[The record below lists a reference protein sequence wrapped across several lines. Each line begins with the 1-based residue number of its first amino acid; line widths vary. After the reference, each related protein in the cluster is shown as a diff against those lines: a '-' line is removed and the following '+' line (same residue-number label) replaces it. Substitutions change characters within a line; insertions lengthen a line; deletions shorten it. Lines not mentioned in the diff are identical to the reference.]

1 MKALPS
7 IAFNEFKGS
16 AGDVTARVSK
26 GRQVLSARSM
36 HTSSKTPAQAVSRN
50 RLAKISRSYK
60 KLSDSQMKAWAVLAE
75 KMKGISTFGQAA
87 ELTPHNAFV
96 RINSNLQMVGM
107 PMLNDA
113 PAYINDV
120 PEVLYSDL
128 WISPD
133 MIIFTGLEQPSESH
147 VLVFKM
153 SPALSPGVSSGWGQT
168 VIITPGMAPDWG
180 DADLTALY
188 TTEFV
193 DESGNLDWGDAD
205 LTALY
210 TEVMGV
216 APEAGKKYFC
226 EFYWM
231 DKNTGFTGESMVVSA
246 VCKESSTAYQ
256 ETYAPR
262 ARITQD
268 DVTEDSSGEGLDFE
282 LSPGSAICSAEAIL
296 HGDYNV
302 ASTTFVLKKAPKNF
316 IEGKAM
322 VLARGTAEGNYSP
335 QTFLIEA
342 MKWIGEYEISF
353 KARAGHYVKPSEV
366 HSTGVFIDR

>member
-26 GRQVLSARSM
+26 GRQVLSTRSM
-36 HTSSKTPAQAVSRN
+36 HSSSKTPAQAVSRN

-60 KLSDSQMKAWAVLAE
+60 KLTDEQMKAWAVLAE

-107 PMLNDA
+107 PLLNDA

-120 PEVLYSDL
+120 PEVLYEDL

-133 MIIFTGLEQPSESH
+133 MIIFTGLEQPSDSH

-188 TTEFV
+188 T
-193 DESGNLDWGDAD
+193 D
-205 LTALY
+205 
-210 TEVMGV
+210 VMGV
-216 APEAGKKYFC
+216 TPEAGKKYFC

-231 DKNTGFTGESMVVSA
+231 DKNTGFTGESMAISA
-246 VCKESSTAYQ
+246 VCKAGSTAYNR
-256 ETYAPR
+256 EYTPR
-262 ARITQD
+262 VMITQKQVVPTD
-268 DVTEDSSGEGLDFE
+268 ETASVEDFKFE
-282 LSPGSAICSAEAIL
+282 LSPGS
-296 HGDYNV
+296 
-302 ASTTFVLKKAPKNF
+302 
-316 IEGKAM
+316 
-322 VLARGTAEGNYSP
+322 VLAAASGKFNDMIPCSYLYLKVENPPEDIRYGHHCFLARTFPGTRYDSRYQVQYRDLYPDFGGPYSK
-335 QTFLIEA
+335 L
-342 MKWIGEYEISF
+342 SVSC
-353 KARAGHYVKPSEV
+353 RAG
-366 HSTGVFIDR
+366 GVGDGFEIFGTCAIG

>member
-36 HTSSKTPAQAVSRN
+36 HSSSKTPAQAVSRN

-60 KLSDSQMKAWAVLAE
+60 KLSDEQMKAWAVLAE

-96 RINSNLQMVGM
+96 RINSNLQMVDM

-153 SPALSPGVSSGWGQT
+153 SQALSPGVSSGWGQT

-180 DADLTALY
+180 DVDLTALY
-188 TTEFV
+188 T
-193 DESGNLDWGDAD
+193 D
-205 LTALY
+205 
-210 TEVMGV
+210 VMGV
-216 APEAGKKYFC
+216 APETGKKYFC

-246 VCKESSTAYQ
+246 VCKESSTAYAQ
-256 ETYAPR
+256 EYTPR
-262 ARITQD
+262 AR
-268 DVTEDSSGEGLDFE
+268 VTLNEIAESEGFESLDIE
-282 LSPGSAICSAEAIL
+282 LSHGSTIL
-296 HGDYNV
+296 SVDATYSNNTGV
-302 ASTTFVLKKAPKNF
+302 ASGQFVLNKSIKSLPDLRAW
-316 IEGKAM
+316 A
-322 VLARGTAEGNYSP
+322 LARCSNPERNWMARPNLFAIWIHTWQKETEGTFAHRGGQYESEFVEVFGSGP
-335 QTFLIEA
+335 CIE
-342 MKWIGEYEISF
+342 Y
-353 KARAGHYVKPSEV
+353 
-366 HSTGVFIDR
+366 

>member
-26 GRQVLSARSM
+26 GRQVLSARSIP
-36 HTSSKTPAQAVSRN
+36 SKDKTPAQAVSRN
-50 RLAKISRSYK
+50 RLSKISRSYK
-60 KLSDSQMKAWAVLAE
+60 KLSDGQMKAWAALAE

-96 RINSNLQMVGM
+96 RINTNLQMVGE
-107 PMLNDA
+107 PMLEDA

-120 PEVLYSDL
+120 PEVFYEDL

-133 MIIFTGLEQPSESH
+133 MIVFTGLEQPSESH

-153 SPALSPGVSSGWGQT
+153 TPALSPGVSSGWGQT

-180 DADLTALY
+180 DADMTALY
-188 TTEFV
+188 T
-193 DESGNLDWGDAD
+193 S
-205 LTALY
+205 
-210 TEVMGV
+210 VMGV

-226 EFYWM
+226 EFYWL
-231 DKNTGFTGESMVVSA
+231 DKKTGFTGESMAISA

-256 ETYAPR
+256 TEYVPR
-262 ARITQD
+262 ARFTQN
-268 DVTEDSSGEGLDFE
+268 DVTEDSPGEGLDFE
-282 LSPGSAICSAEAIL
+282 LSPGSAICSADAIL
-296 HGDYNV
+296 YGDQGV
-302 ASTTFVLKKAPKNF
+302 ACTTFTLKKAPKNF

-322 VLARGTAEGNYSP
+322 VLARGTAENDYSP

-342 MKWIGEYEISF
+342 LKWVGNYEICF
-353 KARAGHYVKPSEV
+353 KARSGHYEKPSEV
-366 HSTGVFIDR
+366 HSVGVFIDRK

>member
-36 HTSSKTPAQAVSRN
+36 HSSSKTPAQAVSRN

-60 KLSDSQMKAWAVLAE
+60 KLTNEQMKAWAVLAE

-107 PMLNDA
+107 PLLNDA

-120 PEVLYSDL
+120 PEVLYEDL

-133 MIIFTGLEQPSESH
+133 MIIFTGLEQPSDSH

-188 TTEFV
+188 T
-193 DESGNLDWGDAD
+193 D
-205 LTALY
+205 
-210 TEVMGV
+210 VMGV

-231 DKNTGFTGESMVVSA
+231 DKNTGFTGESMAISA
-246 VCKESSTAYQ
+246 VCKAGSTAYNR
-256 ETYAPR
+256 EYTPR
-262 ARITQD
+262 VMITQKQVVPTD
-268 DVTEDSSGEGLDFE
+268 ETASVEDFKFE
-282 LSPGSAICSAEAIL
+282 LSPGS
-296 HGDYNV
+296 
-302 ASTTFVLKKAPKNF
+302 
-316 IEGKAM
+316 
-322 VLARGTAEGNYSP
+322 VLAAASGKFNDMIPCSYLYLKVENPPEDIRYGHHCFLARTFPGTRYDSRYQVQYRDLYPDFGGPYSK
-335 QTFLIEA
+335 L
-342 MKWIGEYEISF
+342 SVSC
-353 KARAGHYVKPSEV
+353 RAG
-366 HSTGVFIDR
+366 GVGDGFEIFGTCAIG

>member
-36 HTSSKTPAQAVSRN
+36 HSSSKTPAQAVSRN

-60 KLSDSQMKAWAVLAE
+60 KLSDEQMKAWAVLAE

-107 PMLNDA
+107 PLLNDA

-120 PEVLYSDL
+120 PEVLYEDL

-133 MIIFTGLEQPSESH
+133 MIIFTGLEQPSDSH

-188 TTEFV
+188 T
-193 DESGNLDWGDAD
+193 D
-205 LTALY
+205 
-210 TEVMGV
+210 VMGV

-231 DKNTGFTGESMVVSA
+231 DKNTGFTGESMAISA
-246 VCKESSTAYQ
+246 VCKAGSTAYNR
-256 ETYAPR
+256 EYTPR
-262 ARITQD
+262 VMITQKQVVPTD
-268 DVTEDSSGEGLDFE
+268 ETASVEDFKFE
-282 LSPGSAICSAEAIL
+282 LSPGS
-296 HGDYNV
+296 
-302 ASTTFVLKKAPKNF
+302 
-316 IEGKAM
+316 
-322 VLARGTAEGNYSP
+322 VLAAANGKFNDMIPCSYLYLKVENPPEDIRYGHHCFLARTFPGTRYDSRYQVQYRDLYPDFGGPYSK
-335 QTFLIEA
+335 L
-342 MKWIGEYEISF
+342 SVSC
-353 KARAGHYVKPSEV
+353 RAG
-366 HSTGVFIDR
+366 GVGDGFEIFGTCAIG

>member
-1 MKALPS
+1 MIVKPS
-7 IAFNEFKGS
+7 IAFNDFAGS
-16 AGDVTARVSK
+16 AKGVTARNVK
-26 GRQVLSARSM
+26 GRNIL
-36 HTSSKTPAQAVSRN
+36 SSKAQHSKSGTPAQAVSRN
-50 RLAKISRSYK
+50 RLSLISRSYK
-60 KLSDSQMKAWAVLAE
+60 KLSSAQMSAWGKLAE
-75 KMKGISTFGQAA
+75 RMKGISTLGTAA
-87 ELTPHNAFV
+87 EMTAHNAFV

-188 TTEFV
+188 T
-193 DESGNLDWGDAD
+193 D
-205 LTALY
+205 
-210 TEVMGV
+210 VMGV
-216 APEAGKKYFC
+216 APETGKKYFC

-246 VCKESSTAYQ
+246 VCKESSTAYAQ
-256 ETYAPR
+256 EYTPR
-262 ARITQD
+262 AR
-268 DVTEDSSGEGLDFE
+268 VTLNEVADSEGFESLDIE
-282 LSPGSAICSAEAIL
+282 LSHGSTIL
-296 HGDYNV
+296 SVDATYSNNTGV
-302 ASTTFVLKKAPKNF
+302 ASGQFVLKKTNKTLPDLRAW
-316 IEGKAM
+316 A
-322 VLARGTAEGNYSP
+322 LARCSNPERDWMARPNLFAIWIHTWQKETEGTFAHRGGQYESEFVEVFGSGP
-335 QTFLIEA
+335 CIE
-342 MKWIGEYEISF
+342 Y
-353 KARAGHYVKPSEV
+353 
-366 HSTGVFIDR
+366 

>member
-36 HTSSKTPAQAVSRN
+36 HSSSKTPAQAVSRN

-60 KLSDSQMKAWAVLAE
+60 KLSDEQMKAWAVLAE
-75 KMKGISTFGQAA
+75 MMKGISTFGSPA

-96 RINSNLQMVGM
+96 RINSNLQMVGEPLM
-107 PMLNDA
+107 TDA
-113 PAYINDV
+113 PAYMNDV
-120 PEVLYSDL
+120 PEVLYDDL
-128 WISPD
+128 WISPEV
-133 MIIFTGLEQPSESH
+133 IIFTGLQQPSENH

-153 SPALSPGVSSGWGQT
+153 SPALSLGVSSGWGQT
-168 VIITPGMAPDWG
+168 VIITPGLAPDWG

-188 TTEFV
+188 T
-193 DESGNLDWGDAD
+193 S
-205 LTALY
+205 
-210 TEVMGV
+210 VMGV
-216 APEAGKKYFC
+216 LPEAGKKYFC
-226 EFYWM
+226 EFYWL
-231 DKNTGFTGESMVVSA
+231 DKKTGFTGESMAISA
-246 VCKESSTAYQ
+246 VCKESSTAYAQ
-256 ETYAPR
+256 EYVPR
-262 ARITQD
+262 TRITQD
-268 DVTEDSSGEGLDFE
+268 DVTEDSAGEGLDFE
-282 LSPGSAICSAEAIL
+282 LSPGSAICSADAIL

-322 VLARGTAEGNYSP
+322 VLARGTVDGNYSP

-353 KARAGHYVKPSEV
+353 KSRAGHYEKPSEV